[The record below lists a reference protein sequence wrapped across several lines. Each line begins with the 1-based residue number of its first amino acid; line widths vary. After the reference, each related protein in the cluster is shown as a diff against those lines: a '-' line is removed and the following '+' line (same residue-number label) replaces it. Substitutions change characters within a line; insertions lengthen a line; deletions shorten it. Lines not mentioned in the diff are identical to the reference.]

1 MQAKAKEVEANSDD
15 RERMHAALGAST
27 PPLPGSSPPGSFE
40 SELLTFMRNTP
51 QSRTA
56 RASRRSKRRRSSP
69 ADGFGWR
76 HGMHLR
82 RAATPG
88 QHGLRSLLGLWAVCA
103 QNTADRAHFVELTV
117 QVASGGTLLRGTKV
131 GGLQSSTLFVA
142 ETSFSSRS
150 MSSSSE
156 FWQKRGD
163 AIEDAVQW
171 AFSDSA
177 IAAES
182 LTNRYIAP
190 GGIETERWSEVVE
203 RIGLQFT
210 SGSGESVPDLSPE
223 VSVDAII
230 DIAGLTNNMS
240 LDGDL
245 SEVQWQVERVLTAVN
260 RTDGSLVS
268 TVVEV
273 VFHSSSAQ
281 RVLVLF
287 GSDDEYQIMK
297 RIELP

>member
-1 MQAKAKEVEANSDD
+1 
-15 RERMHAALGAST
+15 
-27 PPLPGSSPPGSFE
+27 
-40 SELLTFMRNTP
+40 
-51 QSRTA
+51 
-56 RASRRSKRRRSSP
+56 
-69 ADGFGWR
+69 
-76 HGMHLR
+76 
-82 RAATPG
+82 
-88 QHGLRSLLGLWAVCA
+88 
-103 QNTADRAHFVELTV
+103 
-117 QVASGGTLLRGTKV
+117 
-131 GGLQSSTLFVA
+131 
-142 ETSFSSRS
+142 

-245 SEVQWQVERVLTAVN
+245 SEVQWQVERVLTTAN